1 MTNKIINQFLINGKK
16 TVCEKI
22 WIQNVKLFQKSF
34 TKNYKK
40 FINRSIINV
49 APLVKVKQL
58 QQKRKRSQTK
68 EFPYITTY
76 KTRIALALK
85 FFLTKN
91 QKAKTKTYKRIFT
104 ELLNASKN
112 NGSFITKK
120 KTLYEYAFL
129 KKKYFYYRWF

>member
-1 MTNKIINQFLINGKK
+1 MTNKIINQFLNNGKK
-16 TVCEKI
+16 TVSEKI

-58 QQKRKRSQTK
+58 QQKRKRSQIK

-76 KTRIALALK
+76 KIRIALALK
-85 FFLTKN
+85 FFLIKN
-91 QKAKTKTYKRIFT
+91 QKVKIKTYKRIFI

-112 NGSFITKK
+112 NGNFITKK
-120 KTLYEYAFL
+120 KSLYEYAFL
-129 KKKYFYYRWF
+129 KKKIFLL

>member
-1 MTNKIINQFLINGKK
+1 MTNKIINQFLIHGKK

-40 FINRSIINV
+40 SINRSIINV

-58 QQKRKRSQTK
+58 QQKRKRSQIK

-85 FFLTKN
+85 FFLIKN
-91 QKAKTKTYKRIFT
+91 QKVKIKTYKRIFT

-112 NGSFITKK
+112 NGNFITKK
-120 KTLYEYAFL
+120 KNLYEYAFL